1 MGNIIVNADDFGL
14 CNGVNYGIV
23 DSHKFGVVTS
33 TTMLVNMPGTEHAVE
48 LAKQYPSLNLGI
60 HLTLTCG
67 KPVHNEVPS
76 LVNEEGYFR
85 LTSRFHNEST
95 INLNEVEIEWDA
107 QIQKFLSFNLPLSH
121 IDSHHHIHG
130 WELLTPVIQKLSKK
144 YDLCVR
150 NVFDKKISGLSYFT
164 ERFTMDFYGEKV
176 SKEFFSE
183 LNKKIDD
190 EETIEVMCHPAY
202 IDSYLKKHS
211 SYCEERLVELD
222 VLTSV
227 TI

>member
-1 MGNIIVNADDFGL
+1 MGKIIVNADDFGL

-23 DSHKFGVVTS
+23 DSHQYGIVNS
-33 TTMLVNMPGTEHAVE
+33 TTMLVNMPGTRHAVE

-76 LVNEEGYFR
+76 LINKDGYFR
-85 LTSRFHNEST
+85 LTSRFRDDLS
-95 INLNEVEIEWDA
+95 INLKEVELEWDA
-107 QIQKFLSFNLPLSH
+107 QIQKFLLFNLPLSH

-130 WELLTPVIQKLSKK
+130 WELLAPVIQKLSKK
-144 YDLCVR
+144 YNLPVR
-150 NVFDKKISGLSYFT
+150 NVYDQKISDLSYFT
-164 ERFTMDFYGEKV
+164 EKFTMDFYGEKV

-183 LNKKIDD
+183 LWRNIGE

-202 IDSYLKKHS
+202 IDSYLKNYS